1 MHDNEYYP
9 ERGTCR
15 PEIPGLSDQW
25 GSDLQDL
32 SEDDLKYGREKLNW
46 LYEEFKNEFG
56 YDTLTANGN
65 FETSRSGFSKLTKA
79 LSIGS
84 LNTLGYS
91 FSPSLIFKPEN

>member
-1 MHDNEYYP
+1 MHSN
-9 ERGTCR
+9 
-15 PEIPGLSDQW
+15 S
-25 GSDLQDL
+25 
-32 SEDDLKYGREKLNW
+32 LNFI
-46 LYEEFKNEFG
+46 FKNEFG

-91 FSPSLIFKPEN
+91 FSPSLIFKPEIYILFLNLLLRVSKNLENPYD